1 MNLRKTETMSDDTYV
16 NERPNTWGRWGPEDE
31 AGALNLIGPEQVKR
45 ATGLVRT
52 GQVVR
57 LAQLLSHRTPVPRHR
72 AGLLHF
78 MGRDGGDYAAG
89 AKRPGGFQ
97 FAEDTVVMPLHI
109 GTHIDALCHAWCDS
123 RMFNNY
129 REDTMR
135 STTGA
140 TRLGVDKMPPVVT
153 RGVLLDVVALRG
165 RTLEGGEV
173 VSRADLEACLAANR
187 LQLEPG
193 DAVLLHTGWL
203 AAQHGNTEVDFNTE
217 PGIDHEAGLWLARQ
231 DVALI
236 GADNYAV
243 EVLPFAHGTV
253 FPVHQCVIRDFG
265 IPLLEGLQLEPLVRT
280 GRREFLFMAAA
291 LPIVGATGSPLAP
304 LAVL

>member
-1 MNLRKTETMSDDTYV
+1 MSAENFL
-16 NERPNTWGRWGPEDE
+16 NERPNAWGRWGEDDE

-45 ATGLVRT
+45 AAGLVRT

-57 LAQLLSHRTPVPRHR
+57 LAQLLSNKTPVPRHR
-72 AGLLHF
+72 AGLQHF

-129 REDTMR
+129 REETMR
-135 STTGA
+135 STSGA
-140 TRLGVDKMPPVVT
+140 TRLGVEKMPPAVT
-153 RGVLLDVVALRG
+153 RGLLLDVVGLRG
-165 RTLEGGEV
+165 RSLHGGEV
-173 VSRADLEACLAANR
+173 VSRADLEACLAVA
-187 LQLEPG
+187 QLEIEPG

-203 AAQHGNTEVDFNTE
+203 AAQQGVSDIDFNTE
-217 PGIDHEAGLWLARQ
+217 PGIDYEAGLWLAQR

-243 EVLPFAHGTV
+243 EVLPFAEGTV

-265 IPLLEGLQLEPLVRT
+265 IPLLEGLLLEPLVRT
-280 GRREFLFMAAA
+280 GRREFLFVAAA
-291 LPIVGATGSPLAP
+291 LPIVGATGSPLTP
-304 LAVL
+304 LAIL

>member
-1 MNLRKTETMSDDTYV
+1 MSEDSFL
-16 NERPNTWGRWGPEDE
+16 NERPNAWGRWGADDE
-31 AGALNLIGPEQVKR
+31 AGALNLIGPEKVKR
-45 ATGLVRT
+45 AAGLVRT

-57 LAQLLSHRTPVPRHR
+57 LAQLLSHKTPVPRHR
-72 AGLLHF
+72 AGLQHF

-129 REDTMR
+129 REETMR
-135 STTGA
+135 STSGA
-140 TRLGVDKMPPVVT
+140 TRLGVEKMPPAVT
-153 RGVLLDVVALRG
+153 RGLLLDVVGLRG
-165 RTLEGGEV
+165 RPLLGGEV
-173 VSRADLEACLAANR
+173 VSRADLEACLAAAQ
-187 LQLEPG
+187 LQIEPG

-203 AAQHGNTEVDFNTE
+203 AAQQDVSDVDFNTE
-217 PGIDHEAGLWLARQ
+217 PGIDYEAGLWLAQQ

-243 EVLPFAHGTV
+243 EVLPFAKGTV

-265 IPLLEGLQLEPLVRT
+265 IPLLEGLLLEPLVRT
-280 GRREFLFMAAA
+280 GRREFLFVAAA
-291 LPIVGATGSPLAP
+291 LPIVGATGSPLTP
-304 LAVL
+304 LAIL

>member
-1 MNLRKTETMSDDTYV
+1 MSEDSFL
-16 NERPNTWGRWGPEDE
+16 NERPNAWGRWGADDE

-45 ATGLVRT
+45 AASLVRT

-57 LAQLLSHRTPVPRHR
+57 LAQLLSHKTPVPRHR
-72 AGLLHF
+72 AGLQHF

-129 REDTMR
+129 REDTLR
-135 STTGA
+135 STSGA
-140 TRLGVDKMPPVVT
+140 TRLGVEKMPPAVT
-153 RGVLLDVVALRG
+153 RGLLLDLVGLRG
-165 RTLEGGEV
+165 RPLRGGEV
-173 VSRADLEACLAANR
+173 VSRADLEACLSAA
-187 LQLEPG
+187 QLEIEPG

-203 AAQHGNTEVDFNTE
+203 AAQQGVSDVDFNTE
-217 PGIDHEAGLWLARQ
+217 PGIDYEAGLWLAQR

-243 EVLPFAHGTV
+243 EVLPFAEGTV

-265 IPLLEGLQLEPLVRT
+265 IPLLEGLLLDPLVRT
-280 GRREFLFMAAA
+280 GRREFLFVAAA
-291 LPIVGATGSPLAP
+291 LPIVGATGSPLTP
-304 LAVL
+304 LAIL

>member
-1 MNLRKTETMSDDTYV
+1 MSEDSFL
-16 NERPNTWGRWGPEDE
+16 NERPNAWGRWGAEDE

-45 ATGLVRT
+45 AAGLVRT

-57 LAQLLSHRTPVPRHR
+57 LAQLLSHKTPVPRHR
-72 AGLLHF
+72 AGLQHF

-129 REDTMR
+129 REETMR
-135 STTGA
+135 STSGA
-140 TRLGVDKMPPVVT
+140 TRLGVEKMPPAVT
-153 RGVLLDVVALRG
+153 RGLLLDVVGLRG
-165 RTLEGGEV
+165 RPLLGGEV
-173 VSRADLEACLAANR
+173 VSRADLEACLAAAQ
-187 LQLEPG
+187 LQIEPG

-203 AAQHGNTEVDFNTE
+203 AAQQDVSDVDFNTE
-217 PGIDHEAGLWLARQ
+217 PGIDHEAGLWLAQQ

-243 EVLPFAHGTV
+243 EVLPFAKGTV

-265 IPLLEGLQLEPLVRT
+265 IPLLEGLLLEPLVRT
-280 GRREFLFMAAA
+280 GRREFLFVAAA
-291 LPIVGATGSPLAP
+291 LPIVGATGSPLTP
-304 LAVL
+304 LAIL